1 MSTYCVACSTT
12 IDVINFTKH
21 NRSKLHTIN
30 QEKYD
35 ETQRVQ
41 LELSHL
47 KREIELRKQHLSEE
61 EISAQIEYEREEER
75 KLHEEKLNANYRA
88 EIEAQELQK
97 ANLVQMREDVRKKL
111 AEDKA
116 KSMKI
121 EQIKFARIRVR
132 ELEEIMRE
140 FIQDKIP
147 PLNQKWSV
155 LTTSQ
160 PDDNRYVEPFRQ
172 WISDILWD
180 DAHNYLVLMSKC
192 RIDYNCPTH
201 VPIYH
206 A

>member
-1 MSTYCVACSTT
+1 MT

-21 NRSKLHTIN
+21 NRSKMHTTN

-35 ETQRVQ
+35 ESQRVQ

-61 EISAQIEYEREEER
+61 EISEQIEYEREEER
-75 KLHEEKLNANYRA
+75 KRQEEKLNANYRA

-111 AEDKA
+111 AEDRAKA
-116 KSMKI
+116 LKV

-132 ELEEIMRE
+132 ELEDIMRQYIDE
-140 FIQDKIP
+140 KVP
-147 PLNQKWSV
+147 PLNQKWLV
-155 LTTSQ
+155 LTTNQ
-160 PDDNRYVEPFRQ
+160 PDDNLYIEPFRQ
-172 WISDILWD
+172 LMRDILWD
-180 DAHNYLVLMSKC
+180 DAHNYLPTMNKC

-206 A
+206 S